1 MESLFHILMRAC
13 LTDLSFFSE
22 RATED
27 KTKSAVRSD
36 YLFYP
41 KDGAKLLL
49 FDEGEKTKTAHRRIC
64 HLCAK

>member
-1 MESLFHILMRAC
+1 MSDGFIP
-13 LTDLSFFSE
+13 FSE

-41 KDGAKLLL
+41 KDGAKLQL
-49 FDEGEKTKTAHRRIC
+49 FGGGEKIKNGT
-64 HLCAK
+64 

>member
-1 MESLFHILMRAC
+1 MSDGFIP
-13 LTDLSFFSE
+13 FSE

-27 KTKSAVRSD
+27 KMKSAVRSD

-41 KDGAKLLL
+41 KDGAKLQL
-49 FDEGEKTKTAHRRIC
+49 FGGGEKTKTAHRRIC